1 MAYCERRALENCRT
15 TLVERLHPTTQF
27 LGWFVQHGVM
37 KGRDFNK
44 ITDISTMSQ
53 RTENFLFQ
61 VIARKPGALKFLIH
75 KLKAD
80 KRTADLAKKLK
91 DEVEQVEF
99 IRRQK
104 VEQRKHRKILKLQQE
119 LSNLY
124 LFAFGEYFVNDNSID
139 FHLQK
144 FKELQHTFG
153 HAKSFP
159 EMVKIILAK
168 NAEFVMWMRELEAV
182 QTAMVDLKS
191 DYKRRTCVIREQLK
205 KYEQKNKDLEVENET
220 LRQNVQSMDTSELYA
235 LETCRKDISN
245 NLLVTDA
252 VLRRLESTDMI
263 SHRDRMCFMRIRQ
276 SSKRNTQ
283 LAEIMRKKEKGFSAF
298 TEALML
304 ERNINQYCVDKM
316 QKMVKHHKQQHRLRE
331 LKETDLVTDGKPFR
345 DTKKCPKPS
354 VVFESFYNSVAPL
367 VHGDN
372 KENCMENTEKQS
384 CDGSDIVKALKHCRM
399 ALDPKEEN
407 SDVSLKDL
415 QSKYLQKKLQ
425 TIADDLRSERSM
437 WKKRMESLLVEN
449 DELTTKVEELESE
462 LQQERDEKDKI
473 IRETVDRIVKE
484 RLLRLNHVDTKT
496 SSKPSVTINIHNHGH
511 FQMGGTNAMDLD
523 SDSTSESDQS
533 EKPDYENQ
541 NTPDFPGL
549 ADSVLY

>member
-1 MAYCERRALENCRT
+1 ML
-15 TLVERLHPTTQF
+15 
-27 LGWFVQHGVM
+27 
-37 KGRDFNK
+37 
-44 ITDISTMSQ
+44 
-53 RTENFLFQ
+53 
-61 VIARKPGALKFLIH
+61 
-75 KLKAD
+75 
-80 KRTADLAKKLK
+80 
-91 DEVEQVEF
+91 
-99 IRRQK
+99 
-104 VEQRKHRKILKLQQE
+104 LKLQQE

-124 LFAFGEYFVNDNSID
+124 LFAFGEYFVNNNSID
-139 FHLQK
+139 FHLHK
-144 FKELQHTFG
+144 SKEAISTTTSAHQQLQDTFG
-153 HAKSFP
+153 QAKSFP
-159 EMVKIILAK
+159 EMVKIILSK
-168 NAEFVMWMRELEAV
+168 NAEFVMWMRELEEV
-182 QTAMVDLKS
+182 EKAMVDLKS

-205 KYEQKNKDLEVENET
+205 KYEQKNKELEMENDI
-220 LRQNVQSMDTSELYA
+220 LRQTVARTRQMVKEEMQITDGYPHYRMVGSVQPNMDTSELYA

-263 SHRDRMCFMRIRQ
+263 SHRDRKCLMRIRQ

-316 QKMVKHHKQQHRLRE
+316 QKMVRHHKQQHRLRE
-331 LKETDLVTDGKPFR
+331 LKETDLVMDGKPFKE
-345 DTKKCPKPS
+345 TKKYPKPS

-372 KENCMENTEKQS
+372 KGNCSEETNKQT
-384 CDGSDIVKALKHCRM
+384 CDGNDIVKALKYCRM
-399 ALDPKEEN
+399 AMDPMDEN
-407 SDVSLKDL
+407 SDVPLKDL
-415 QSKYLQKKLQ
+415 QSKYLQKKTQ
-425 TIADDLRSERSM
+425 AIADDLRLERTV
-437 WKKRMESLLVEN
+437 WKKRIDSLQVEN

-462 LQQERDEKDKI
+462 LEREREEKDKI

-484 RLLRLNHVDTKT
+484 RLLRLNPVDTRP

-511 FQMGGTNAMDLD
+511 FQMGGANAMDLD

-533 EKPDYENQ
+533 EKPHYENQ
-541 NTPDFPGL
+541 NTLDFPGL